1 MLRWLSAL
9 VCGLAIA
16 AGVLAQDVL
25 PVPPLSG
32 RVIDQTGT
40 LSAAQR
46 QALDAR
52 LAAIETERGSQIV
65 VLMLPSTRPE
75 DIAAY
80 AQRVADTWKIGRRQV
95 GDGVLIVVAKVFGE
109 SRHVRQ
115 LHVETVGRSKGRDVS
130 PIQRVDDHCHIA
142 SAEPPNLVA
151 IIVAAARLTCIGTA
165 VFG

>member
-80 AQRVADTWKIGRRQV
+80 AQRVADTWKIGSQ
-95 GDGVLIVVAKVFGE
+95 
-109 SRHVRQ
+109 
-115 LHVETVGRSKGRDVS
+115 
-130 PIQRVDDHCHIA
+130 
-142 SAEPPNLVA
+142 
-151 IIVAAARLTCIGTA
+151 
-165 VFG
+165 